1 MLRLL
6 NEGTCLNT
14 ANLPRL
20 TLFFDGQ
27 CPLCQAEIVF
37 LSRRNQAGLL
47 AFIDINSDL
56 YDERAVGVSCS
67 QALAEMY
74 GQFDN
79 GLVIKGHAVFG
90 EAYRRAGLPRLAW
103 VMSRKTLAPLL
114 AVGYRLFA
122 KHRHRISKLIGP
134 MALWLVGGR
143 GAK

>member
-1 MLRLL
+1 MRELCHQGLRLK
-6 NEGTCLNT
+6 TVD
-14 ANLPRL
+14 LPRL
-20 TLFFDGQ
+20 TLFFDGK

-47 AFIDINSDL
+47 AFVDINSDH

-67 QALAEMY
+67 QALAEMV
-74 GQFDN
+74 GQFES
-79 GLVIKGHAVFG
+79 GLVIKGPAVFS

-114 AVGYRLFA
+114 ALGYRLFA

-134 MALWLVGGR
+134 TALWLVGGKGGR
-143 GAK
+143 

>member
-1 MLRLL
+1 MK
-6 NEGTCLNT
+6 N
-14 ANLPRL
+14 ADLPRL
-20 TLFFDGQ
+20 TLFFDGK

-47 AFIDINSDL
+47 AFVDINSDL

-74 GQFDN
+74 GQFAN
-79 GLVIKGHAVFG
+79 GALIKGPAVFG
-90 EAYRRAGLPRLAW
+90 EAYRRAELPTLAW

-114 AVGYRLFA
+114 ALGYRFFA

-134 MALWLVGGR
+134 MALWLVGGKGSR
-143 GAK
+143 

>member
-14 ANLPRL
+14 ADLPKL
-20 TLFFDGQ
+20 TLFFDGK

-47 AFIDINSDL
+47 GFVDINSDL

-114 AVGYRLFA
+114 AVGYRFFA
-122 KHRHRISKLIGP
+122 KHRHRISKLLGP
-134 MALWLVGGR
+134 TALWLVGGK

>member
-1 MLRLL
+1 
-6 NEGTCLNT
+6 LNT
-14 ANLPRL
+14 ADLPRL

-47 AFIDINSDL
+47 AFVDINSAL

-79 GLVIKGHAVFG
+79 GLDNKGHAVFG

-114 AVGYRLFA
+114 ALGYRFFA
-122 KHRHRISKLIGP
+122 KHRHRISKLLGP
-134 MALWLVGGR
+134 TALWLVGG
-143 GAK
+143 KSSK